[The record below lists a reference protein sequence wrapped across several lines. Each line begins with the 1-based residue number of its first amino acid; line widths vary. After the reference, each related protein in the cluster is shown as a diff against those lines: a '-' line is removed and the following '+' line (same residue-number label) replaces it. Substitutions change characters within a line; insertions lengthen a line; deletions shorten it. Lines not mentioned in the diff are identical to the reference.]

1 MLEVHLRVVHD
12 KNGVLVAVCDA
23 GLLGGTFREGK
34 LKLEVNEKFYGGALS
49 PIEEA
54 MSALNNA
61 DVANLVG
68 ETTIRAAVQEGLV
81 DPEAVI
87 YFGKVPHVQVVK
99 L

>member
-1 MLEVHLRVVHD
+1 MEVHLRVIQD
-12 KNGVLVAVCDA
+12 KNGIIVAICDA
-23 GLLGGTFREGK
+23 GLLGETFRQGK
-34 LKLEVNEKFYGGALS
+34 LKLEVSEKFYGGALS
-49 PIEEA
+49 TIEEA
-54 MSALNNA
+54 MQALTDA

-68 ETTIRAAVQEGLV
+68 ESTIKAAVQEGLV

>member
-1 MLEVHLRVVHD
+1 LEVHLRVIQD
-12 KNGVLVAVCDA
+12 KNGVIVTICDA
-23 GLLGGTFREGK
+23 GLLGETLRQGK
-34 LKLEVNEKFYGGALS
+34 LKLEVSEKFYGGSLS
-49 PIEEA
+49 TIEEA
-54 MSALNNA
+54 MQALTNA

-68 ETTIRAAVQEGLV
+68 ESAIKAAVQEGLV